1 MPFSAWGNSQPCAQA
16 CLFPYAFLCLILPCG
31 AGCSVGMP
39 GTALPLRRSPRLTV
53 VFFSDLPG
61 AWASAARPSWYGWP
75 ATEPADGKNG
85 GFGGREP
92 LNPRILESSNPRIRA
107 QYAGGHSCFLS
118 GSGLDAGLLVS
129 CPRIAAAG
137 KTNYA

>member
-1 MPFSAWGNSQPCAQA
+1 MLFSAWGNCSPCAPG
-16 CLFPYAFLCLILPCG
+16 LSFPYAFLCLILPCG

-53 VFFSDLPG
+53 VSFSDLPG

-75 ATEPADGKNG
+75 ATEPADGKTG
-85 GFGGREP
+85 LRCPGTF
-92 LNPRILESSNPRIRA
+92 ESSNPRIRA

-129 CPRIAAAG
+129 CPRVAAAG